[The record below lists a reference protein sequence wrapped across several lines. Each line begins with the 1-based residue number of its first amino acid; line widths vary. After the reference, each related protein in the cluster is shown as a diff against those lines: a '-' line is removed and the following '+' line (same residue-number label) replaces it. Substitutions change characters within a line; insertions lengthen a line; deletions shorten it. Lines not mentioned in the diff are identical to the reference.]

1 MCCIKLGRNSSSS
14 GLKLRAIDTSFAAK
28 KRAYSEVTEID
39 KQSKL
44 LLGPQDHHVQIQ
56 DLKSEFTL

>member
-1 MCCIKLGRNSSSS
+1 MKGNQNSSSS
-14 GLKLRAIDTSFAAK
+14 LKLKAIDTSFVAK
-28 KRAYSEVTEID
+28 KRAYSEVSEID

-44 LLGPQDHHVQIQ
+44 LLRPQNHKEEMN